1 MQRKNEI
8 VSFNESV
15 PELSD
20 LLELDTVT
28 LDRVIG
34 GLVVAPTTC
43 ESHKGSCAE
52 LTSCG
57 TYRTLQDQEQGS
69 F

>member
-20 LLELDTVT
+20 LLELDTAA

-34 GLVVAPTTC
+34 GLVAATTC

-57 TYRTLQDQEQGS
+57 TYRTLQDQEQNS